1 MKIFSALIALFA
13 LILLSGGFMGYI
25 KAGSLPSL
33 TVSLIAS
40 TILFFSSYYI
50 FFEKIQ
56 AFYLATFVIFS
67 LHVFFV
73 LRFLKTFSMMPAG
86 LMVLLTTAL
95 GAPMFYYLTQRVKEK
110 VYE

>member
-1 MKIFSALIALFA
+1 MKTFSAYIVLFA
-13 LILLSGGFMGYI
+13 LMLLSGGILGYL
-25 KAGSLPSL
+25 KAGSIPSL
-33 TVSLIAS
+33 TVSLFAA

-50 FFEKIQ
+50 YFEKIK
-56 AFYLATFVIFS
+56 AFYLATLVIFS

-73 LRFLKTFSMMPAG
+73 FRFLKTFSMMPAG

-110 VYE
+110 VFE

>member
-1 MKIFSALIALFA
+1 MKIFSAFTAFFALMLIA
-13 LILLSGGFMGYI
+13 GGLMGYI
-25 KAGSLPSL
+25 KAGSLASL
-33 TVSLIAS
+33 AVSFIAA

-56 AFYLATFVIFS
+56 AFYTATLVIFS
-67 LHVFFV
+67 LHIFFV